1 MCSAVV
7 TSDRDD
13 RWLGQGSSGVVE
25 RWTKRS
31 VNPTAAFEAKGMI
44 VKKTL
49 LVIAAG
55 ALTLP
60 VATPAVAD
68 PPPWAP
74 AHGYRAKEAN
84 RIQYRTSGNGIRYWR
99 GNDGRYYCKRSNG
112 TTGLI
117 IGAAAGALAG
127 RAVDTRG
134 ERTTGTVLGA
144 AAGALL
150 GRQIERG
157 SVRCR

>member
-1 MCSAVV
+1 MKQAIFALAA
-7 TSDRDD
+7 
-13 RWLGQGSSGVVE
+13 LGLAI
-25 RWTKRS
+25 
-31 VNPTAAFEAKGMI
+31 PAA
-44 VKKTL
+44 
-49 LVIAAG
+49 
-55 ALTLP
+55 P
-60 VATPAVAD
+60 VLAD

-74 AHGYRAKEAN
+74 AHGKRAKGY
-84 RIQYRTSGNGIRYWR
+84 QPHYYTSQRGIRYWQ
-99 GNDGRYYCKRSNG
+99 GEDGRYYCKRSNG

-150 GRQIERG
+150 GRQIDRG
-157 SVRCR
+157 QARCR